1 MNYAVSVFLLL
12 CVLILGLLGLF
23 RTEPALKKQDQCC
36 EELQARMAVK
46 DAELLLYEEQVK
58 RLLAGNEVLTREIA
72 DLKSRMPIKWRA
84 K

>member
-1 MNYAVSVFLLL
+1 MNVFWTLIG
-12 CVLILGLLGLF
+12 VAILGLIGLF
-23 RTEPALKKQDQCC
+23 HVEPILEKNAQCC
-36 EELQARMAVK
+36 EELQAKMAIK

-72 DLKSRMPIKWRA
+72 DLKSRLPIKWRV